1 MAEDKNIKI
10 TIVEDEL
17 KNSYLDYSMSVIV
30 GRALP
35 DVRDGLKPVH
45 RRILFSMWDM
55 GLKHNKPFVKCARIV
70 GDCFK
75 YHPHGDVAVYESLV
89 RMAQDFSLRYPLVQG
104 HGNFGAS
111 DFPPAQMRYTEARLN
126 KLSEE
131 ILTDIEK
138 ETVDFVPNFDGSL
151 KEPVVLPSKIPNLLV
166 NGSSGIAVGMATNIP
181 PHNMSE
187 VCDALI
193 NLVENPDLDENKL
206 FSFVKGP
213 DFPTAGSIIGTSG
226 IKQAYKTG
234 KGKII
239 VRGKCEIEGNKI
251 IISEIP
257 YQVNKSLM
265 IEQIADLVRDKTV
278 EGINDIRDESS
289 KEGMRIVIDL
299 KKSHDGN
306 VILNQLYKH
315 SQLQTTFG
323 IINLALVNGEPK
335 VLSLK
340 DMFLEFIKHRKEVV
354 TKRVKYELRK
364 AEERDHILQGLL
376 IALKSIDEI
385 IKLIKG
391 SRDSDAAKKGLI
403 QNYVLTDIQANAIL
417 DMRLS
422 RLAAL
427 EQQKILDEHNE
438 LLKFISEMK
447 NILGSETKIYRIIN
461 DELTAVK
468 NEFGDQRR
476 TVIIEG
482 DNEELEKEDLIE
494 SEDVAVTVTHSGYIK
509 RQSLNTY
516 RLQKR
521 GGRGVLGAGTKEED
535 FVEHLFI
542 ANTHSYV
549 LFFTDRGIVHWLKT
563 YEIPEAGRYARGSAI
578 VNLIKFGEGEKL
590 TSMVSVDEFK
600 ENNYLVMCTKNGI
613 VKKTSLAEY
622 SRPRQGGII
631 GINLREN
638 DRLVNVKMTDGNK
651 QLMIAT
657 KDGRAV
663 RFNENDVNVVGRNSI
678 GVRGINARNS
688 EVVGMEIAD
697 SPYLLTVTEK
707 GYGKRSEVNDYRLI
721 SRGGSGVTNIKI
733 TEKNGNVVGIK
744 IVDDNDE
751 IMLISRNGVIIR
763 TPVKGISVIG
773 RNTQGVK
780 IMDLDDSDILATV
793 ARIVNEEVDFEKKSF
808 KPDENGAAK
817 EEGETTADD
826 KTNNYAIDESA
837 GKKSDS
843 AEFTVKEVDE
853 FLEKNG
859 HDHSEENKKKDFTLE
874 GY

>member
-1 MAEDKNIKI
+1 MTEDKNIK
-10 TIVEDEL
+10 TVIVEDEL

-55 GLKHNKPFVKCARIV
+55 GLRHNKPFVKSARIV
-70 GDCFK
+70 GECFK
-75 YHPHGDVAVYESLV
+75 YHPHGDAALYESLV
-89 RMAQDFSLRYPLVQG
+89 RMVQNFSLRYPLIFG
-104 HGNFGAS
+104 HGNFGTI
-111 DFPPAQMRYTEARLN
+111 DFSEAAQLRYTEAKLN

-131 ILTDIEK
+131 ILADIEK
-138 ETVDFVPNFDGSL
+138 ETVDFIPNFDGSL
-151 KEPVVLPSKIPNLLV
+151 KEPVVLPSKIPNLLI

-193 NLVENPDLDENKL
+193 NLVENPNLDENKL
-206 FSFVKGP
+206 LSFVKGP
-213 DFPTAGSIIGTSG
+213 DFPTAGLIIGTSG

-234 KGKII
+234 KGKVI
-239 VRGKCEIEGNKI
+239 VRGKCDIEGNKI

-257 YQVNKSLM
+257 YQVDKPAM
-265 IEQIADLVRDKTV
+265 IEQIADLVRDKIV
-278 EGINDIRDESS
+278 EGIHDIRDESS

-340 DMFLEFIKHRKEVV
+340 EICLEFIKHRKEVV
-354 TKRVKYELRK
+354 TRRAKYELEK
-364 AEERDHILQGLL
+364 AEERDHVLQGLL
-376 IALKSIDEI
+376 IALKSIDDI

-391 SRDSDAAKKGLI
+391 SIDSDTARKVLI
-403 QNYVLTDIQANAIL
+403 QNYVLTEIQANAIL
-417 DMRLS
+417 DMKLS

-447 NILGSETKIYRIIN
+447 NILGSEAKIYGIIK
-461 DELTAVK
+461 DELIAVK
-468 NEFGDQRR
+468 NEFGDERR

-482 DNEELEKEDLIE
+482 DNEALEKEDLIE

-521 GGRGVLGAGTKEED
+521 GGRGVVGAGTKEED

-590 TSMVSVDEFK
+590 TSMVSVDEFR

-638 DRLVNVKMTDGNK
+638 DRLVDVKMTDGNK

-793 ARIVNEEVDFEKKSF
+793 ARIVNEEIDLEKKAGF
-808 KPDENGAAK
+808 KPDDNSTAK
-817 EEGETTADD
+817 EEVRTTDEGAEKNIEK
-826 KTNNYAIDESA
+826 KT
-837 GKKSDS
+837 
-843 AEFTVKEVDE
+843 EFTVKEVDE

-859 HDHSEENKKKDFTLE
+859 ANHSEEGSKKDFTLE